1 MQSKIMNNSNLNEKS
16 EFFLLNIKISQTTYY
31 QRDVILNR
39 AKEQH
44 EHDEKRLKKQARYK
58 CRELSEEEN
67 NIKR

>member
-1 MQSKIMNNSNLNEKS
+1 MKKVIL
-16 EFFLLNIKISQTTYY
+16 FLLNIKMSQTTYY

-39 AKEQH
+39 AKEQY
-44 EHDEKRLKKQARYK
+44 EHDQKRLKRQARYK